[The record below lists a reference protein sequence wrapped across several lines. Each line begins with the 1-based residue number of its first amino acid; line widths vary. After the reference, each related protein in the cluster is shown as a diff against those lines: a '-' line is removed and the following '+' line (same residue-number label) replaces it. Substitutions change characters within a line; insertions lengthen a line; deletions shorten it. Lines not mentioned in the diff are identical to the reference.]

1 MQVQVI
7 TGNAGTGKT
16 TTLRS
21 IEAQQLAEG
30 KPAAII
36 YAEAY
41 SHRGLLIALEVR
53 LERGER
59 TLLVDDCSSKQ
70 IEEVLQW
77 QKEAAGNERF
87 KDLAIH
93 LVRRAG

>member
-16 TTLRS
+16 TKLRS

-30 KPAAII
+30 RQAGII
-36 YAEAY
+36 HADAY
-41 SHRGLLIALEVR
+41 SHHGLLGIMEVR

-77 QKEAAGNERF
+77 HKEAEGNEQF
-87 KDLAIH
+87 KGLAIH

>member
-1 MQVQVI
+1 MQIQVI
-7 TGNAGTGKT
+7 TGDAGTGKT
-16 TTLRS
+16 TKLRS
-21 IEAQQLAEG
+21 IEAQQLVEG
-30 KPAAII
+30 KQAGII
-36 YAEAY
+36 HADAY
-41 SHRGLLIALEVR
+41 SHQGLLAIMEVR

-70 IEEVLQW
+70 IDEVLQW
-77 QKEAAGNERF
+77 QKEAAGNEQL

>member
-7 TGNAGTGKT
+7 TGDAGTGKT
-16 TTLRS
+16 TKLRL

-30 KPAAII
+30 RQAGII
-36 YAEAY
+36 HADAY
-41 SHRGLLIALEVR
+41 SHHGLLGIMEVR

-70 IEEVLQW
+70 IEEILQW
-77 QKEAAGNERF
+77 QKETAGNEQF
-87 KDLAIH
+87 KGLAIH

>member
-1 MQVQVI
+1 MQVHLI
-7 TGNAGTGKT
+7 TGDAGTGKT
-16 TTLRS
+16 TKLRS

-30 KPAAII
+30 KQAGII
-36 YAEAY
+36 HADAY
-41 SHRGLLIALEVR
+41 SHEGLLGIMEVR

-59 TLLVDDCSSKQ
+59 TLLVDDCSIKQ
-70 IEEVLQW
+70 IDEILQW
-77 QKEAAGNERF
+77 QKEASGNERF

>member
-1 MQVQVI
+1 MHVQVI

-16 TTLRS
+16 TKLRS

-30 KPAAII
+30 RQAGII
-36 YAEAY
+36 HADAY
-41 SHRGLLIALEVR
+41 SHHGLLGIMEVR

-77 QKEAAGNERF
+77 QKEAEGNEQF
-87 KDLAIH
+87 KGLAIH

>member
-7 TGNAGTGKT
+7 TGDAGTGKT
-16 TTLRS
+16 TKLRS
-21 IEAQQLAEG
+21 IEARQLAEG
-30 KPAAII
+30 KQAGII
-36 YAEAY
+36 HADVY
-41 SHRGLLIALEVR
+41 SHKGLLEIMEVR

-70 IEEVLQW
+70 IDEVLKW
-77 QKEAAGNERF
+77 QKEATGNEQ
-87 KDLAIH
+87 LQGLEIH

>member
-7 TGNAGTGKT
+7 TGDAGTGKT
-16 TTLRS
+16 TKLRS

-30 KPAAII
+30 RQAGII
-36 YAEAY
+36 HADAY
-41 SHRGLLIALEVR
+41 SHHGLLAIMEVR

-70 IEEVLQW
+70 IEEILQW

>member
-1 MQVQVI
+1 MQIQVI
-7 TGNAGTGKT
+7 TGDAGTGKT
-16 TTLRS
+16 TKLRS

-30 KPAAII
+30 RQVGII
-36 YAEAY
+36 HADAY
-41 SHRGLLIALEVR
+41 SHHGLLGIMEVR

-77 QKEAAGNERF
+77 QKEAEGNEQF
-87 KDLAIH
+87 KGLAIH